1 MIKPSLQKS
10 DLHIQQTELVYDG
23 FFKMKK
29 IHLQHGL
36 FAGGQTPT
44 ITRELFDRGEAVAVL
59 LYDPILDSVV
69 LTEQFRIGATDEA
82 SPWLF
87 ELVAGMI
94 ESGEQPQEVAKREA
108 LEEAGAVIE
117 QLIPI
122 CDYLVSPGGTN
133 EKLYV
138 YLALVDSTQLQG
150 IHGLADESED
160 ILLHTFNRETA
171 YQAVQS
177 GQINNAATIIALQW
191 LQLNVNQYRKN

>member
-10 DLHIQQTELVYDG
+10 DLHIQQTELVYNG

-29 IHLQHGL
+29 IHLQHAL

-160 ILLHTFNRETA
+160 ILLHTFSRETA
-171 YQAVQS
+171 YRAVQS

-191 LQLNVNQYRKN
+191 LQLNVNHYRKN